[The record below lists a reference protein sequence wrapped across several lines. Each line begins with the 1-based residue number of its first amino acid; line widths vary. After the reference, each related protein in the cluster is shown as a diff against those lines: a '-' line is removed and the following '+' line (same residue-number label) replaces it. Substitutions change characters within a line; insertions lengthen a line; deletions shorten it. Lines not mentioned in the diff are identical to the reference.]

1 VAVHSHA
8 TAAVPVLVFAVVVV
22 AVVVVVVVVVVAVPV
37 VTAAGKWLFCRLL
50 CVAISQLL
58 RKPSALLTL
67 LNQ

>member
-22 AVVVVVVVVVVAVPV
+22 AVVVVVVIVVAVPV